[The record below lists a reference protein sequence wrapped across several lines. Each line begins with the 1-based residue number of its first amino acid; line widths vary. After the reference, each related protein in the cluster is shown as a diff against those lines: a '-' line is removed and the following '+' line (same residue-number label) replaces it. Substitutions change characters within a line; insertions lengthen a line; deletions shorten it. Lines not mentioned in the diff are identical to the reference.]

1 MKQIRCPLNGLC
13 NISEFAYGGEVTDM
27 PHPTACTARE
37 WAEYLFFEDNEA
49 GVVREWWCHVPS
61 AYWFIA
67 ERDTVAD
74 EILRTYPAGEAF
86 GSRVDFG
93 SRGESTTR

>member
-1 MKQIRCPLNGLC
+1 MKQIRCPLNGLR
-13 NISEFAYGGEVTDM
+13 NISEFAYGGEVRDV
-27 PHPTACTARE
+27 PDPTACTARE

-67 ERDTVAD
+67 ERDTVTD
-74 EILRTYPAGEAF
+74 EILHTYPADQIFDG
-86 GSRVDFG
+86 RVDFEPAGG
-93 SRGESTTR
+93 SATK